1 MHVRTPDQHGG
12 ELGSPG
18 AGVLARASTKA
29 GAAVVPEPGD
39 LPALPVELSQQVSRH
54 VERPQA
60 NALGPLAG
68 AGMTAVTAV
77 VVAHLGVAAVSQIA
91 HAAATS
97 QIADLAITQD
107 ASWQDLGAAVFIA
120 SEFGQVSKMHV
131 HLRLETKSVHGGG
144 TPQLRLVD
152 DDGTTVVELHPSPW
166 FTIAD
171 GASFIC
177 DAFQAID
184 TPPVSDTVP
193 HLLRLEGRRNGATSP
208 SIRRAHITLVEL
220 Q

>member
-1 MHVRTPDQHGG
+1 MPTPTTYTYGIAADTANNAVNNDDLTTEIAAAAIVPVLLRVDTAGDVLD
-12 ELGSPG
+12 LGFDDVLSG
-18 AGVLARASTKA
+18 AEITTL
-29 GAAVVPEPGD
+29 
-39 LPALPVELSQQVSRH
+39 
-54 VERPQA
+54 
-60 NALGPLAG
+60 
-68 AGMTAVTAV
+68 TAV
-77 VVAHLGVAAVSQIA
+77 VLAHLGVAAVSHIA
-91 HAAATS
+91 HAAATI

-193 HLLRLEGRRNGATSP
+193 HLLRLEGRRNGATSA